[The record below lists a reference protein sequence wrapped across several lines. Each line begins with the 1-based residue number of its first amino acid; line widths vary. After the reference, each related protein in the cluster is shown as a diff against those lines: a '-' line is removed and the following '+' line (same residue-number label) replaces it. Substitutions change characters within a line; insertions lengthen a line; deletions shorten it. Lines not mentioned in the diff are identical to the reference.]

1 MSLSLKCNE
10 HTFDGRGNLPNAER
24 QMPNAER
31 RTQNAERLSVSGLSC
46 KTCAI
51 WYEIGSVDNHGRR
64 ANSYFEQGIK
74 SCTTQLFQ
82 DTSHYIPL
90 LWSLVYLV
98 NNICHSVF
106 VSAMNRE
113 VQVNTSHTN
122 AFT

>member
-1 MSLSLKCNE
+1 MCNLVR
-10 HTFDGRGNLPNAER
+10 DWICR
-24 QMPNAER
+24 QPWPQSEF
-31 RTQNAERLSVSGLSC
+31 LF
-46 KTCAI
+46 
-51 WYEIGSVDNHGRR
+51 R
-64 ANSYFEQGIK
+64 AGIK

-122 AFT
+122 AFTRVITKQENEGKF